1 VDEVLRVKGETN
13 VWAIGDCAEVPD
25 WYNGGKPCPPT
36 AQHAL
41 REGVV
46 VAENVAATLVGRAPR
61 PFKFRTIGT
70 LVALG
75 HRTAVAELRGWKFSG
90 FLAWL
95 MWRTVYLGKLPG
107 LEKKTRVALDWAIDL
122 LFPRDIVL
130 TEERRTAHPRAT
142 PPAAGM
148 ADSGRAEAAV
158 MVEGRP
164 SS

>member
-1 VDEVLRVKGETN
+1 LAFARNRAGALVVDEMLRVKGEMN
-13 VWAIGDCAEVPD
+13 VWAVGDCAEVPD
-25 WYNGGKPCPPT
+25 GYSAGKPCPPT

-41 REGVV
+41 REGAV
-46 VAENVAATLVGRAPR
+46 VAENIVLTLRGRPPR
-61 PFKFRTIGT
+61 PFRFRTIGT

-130 TEERRTAHPRAT
+130 TEDHRTARRV
-142 PPAAGM
+142 AAAPTGQN
-148 ADSGRAEAAV
+148 G
-158 MVEGRP
+158 GP
-164 SS
+164 